1 MNKQEFLSALKIKL
15 SGLPKQD
22 IEDRLNFYSEMIDD
36 RMEEGLSENAAVLDI
51 GSVNE
56 IAAQIIADIPLTKIV
71 KERIKP
77 KKRFKT
83 WEIVLFA
90 LGSPIWLSLLIASIA
105 VIISLYSALWSV
117 IISIWAVFVALVAS
131 AFGGAAGGI
140 VFAFVGHPLTGF
152 ALIGTSLIC
161 AGLAIFLFFGCKV
174 ATKGIL
180 LLAKKMVLCIKKCLI
195 KKENAH
201 E

>member
-77 KKRFKT
+77 KKRFKA